1 MPGRLGIAS
10 VEMNQGEHEHRV
22 QLNLMDSMCKA
33 MAEHSGGRGSEELI
47 EQLLSFSEVH
57 FMSEHLLM
65 RLSSY
70 PELESHCADHDRF
83 IEAIGRL
90 MTDWRADRR
99 DDLAARAED
108 LRDGLQKHI
117 ASRDAQFYAYHER
130 WLQKIGR

>member
-1 MPGRLGIAS
+1 MPDRLDVAS
-10 VEMNQGEHEHRV
+10 VEMEQGEHEHRV

-33 MAEHSGGRGSEELI
+33 MAEHSGGRGLEDLI

-70 PELESHCADHDRF
+70 PEMDSHCADHDRF
-83 IEAIGRL
+83 VEAIGSL
-90 MTDWRADRR
+90 MTDWRAGRR
-99 DDLAARAED
+99 DDLSERSEE

-117 ASRDAQFYAYHER
+117 ARRDAQFYAYHER
-130 WLQKIGR
+130 WLQRIGR

>member
-65 RLSSY
+65 RLSGY
-70 PELESHCADHDRF
+70 PELASHCADHDRF
-83 IEAIGRL
+83 IEAIGQL
-90 MTDWRADRR
+90 MTDWRAGRR
-99 DDLAARAED
+99 EDLVARSEE

-117 ASRDAQFYAYHER
+117 ASRDAHFYAYHEG
-130 WLQKIGR
+130 WLNKIGR